1 MLPSPPGEAGA
12 GRAPRT
18 AAPALPSPLAIN
30 PEPRGC
36 SPALCPRSSPSSR
49 SHLAVGVGFAVGGS
63 IAPVALILEVF
74 SHGVVGIFLAEQV
87 QLPSAFP
94 AAGAGGLG
102 EREGVRARPMW
113 GQGQGTSQ
121 QNAGED

>member
-1 MLPSPPGEAGA
+1 MLPCS
-12 GRAPRT
+12 
-18 AAPALPSPLAIN
+18 LPSQL
-30 PEPRGC
+30 RG
-36 SPALCPRSSPSSR
+36 SR
-49 SHLAVGVGFAVGGS
+49 SHLAVGVGFAVGGL
-63 IAPVALILEVF
+63 IAPVALVLEVF
-74 SHGVVGIFLAEQV
+74 GHGVVGIFLAEQV

-102 EREGVRARPMW
+102 EREEVRAWPMW